1 MLAIAREGVGLLAGS
16 DAGVAFAYPG
26 DGLHEELALMVRA
39 GLSPREALATATL
52 GPARFLG
59 RADRAGSVQA
69 GHDADLLLLSA
80 DPLRDIAATR
90 RIEAVVL
97 RGKLLHEK
105 DPAP

>member
-1 MLAIAREGVGLLAGS
+1 M
-16 DAGVAFAYPG
+16 AFAYPG